1 MIIRNST
8 EADIPEIFR
17 LYREAAAHQAK
28 VKATVVWPTF
38 ERQLVD
44 TEVAENRQWKM
55 VVDGQIACVWVIT
68 FEDAQI
74 WEERNSD
81 SAIYIHRI
89 ATNPAFRGQNFVIK
103 IVNWAKAYAKSLGK
117 NYVRLDTIG
126 NNIRLIEH
134 YTSAGFDFLGV
145 FNLKNTTGLPEHY
158 QQGPAALFE
167 IKL

>member
-1 MIIRNST
+1 MTIENSI
-8 EADIPEIFR
+8 EADLPEIFR
-17 LYREAAAHQAK
+17 LYREAATHQAQ

-38 ERQLVD
+38 ERQLVE

-55 VVDGQIACVWVIT
+55 VINGQIACVWVIT

-74 WEERNSD
+74 WEERNAD

-89 ATNPAFRGQNFVIK
+89 ATNPAFRGQSFVVK
-103 IVNWAKAYAKSLGK
+103 IVGWAKVYAKGLGK
-117 NYVRLDTIG
+117 EYVRLDTIG
-126 NNIRLIEH
+126 NNTRLIEH
-134 YTSAGFDFLGV
+134 YTSAGFDFLGL
-145 FNLKNTTGLPEHY
+145 FDMKNTAGLPEHY